1 MDKDMSLIISNK
13 SIKIPPF
20 YKMLLLV
27 FIIIFIYL
35 LLTKIS
41 LYDVYDA
48 RIVRMEDEYYAQVL
62 VPLNNQ
68 VFIQN
73 NIFLVDHKEY
83 KYKIYNIEENYVSYN
98 NVNYMLVNVISNLD
112 ESYNI
117 ENNYLKIKQK
127 RKKDTL
133 FNIILEKIKEGM
145 NL

>member
-1 MDKDMSLIISNK
+1 MSLIISNK

-117 ENNYLKIKQK
+117 ENNYLKIKQR

>member
-1 MDKDMSLIISNK
+1 MSLIISNK

-73 NIFLVDHKEY
+73 NIFLVDRKEY

-117 ENNYLKIKQK
+117 ENNYLKIKQR